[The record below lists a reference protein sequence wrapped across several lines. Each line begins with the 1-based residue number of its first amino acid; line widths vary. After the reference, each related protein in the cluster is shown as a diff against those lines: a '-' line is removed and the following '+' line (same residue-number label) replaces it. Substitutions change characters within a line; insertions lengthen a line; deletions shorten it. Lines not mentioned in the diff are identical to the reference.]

1 MSQHPAR
8 LAAALLTWAAAGCV
22 TNADRPAP
30 TAPDAPSSVPAP
42 DSSARAPLP
51 EPVSV
56 TTPATPPTSGDAP
69 QVVDL
74 AAPTSIVRVEAEA
87 PRYAPPD
94 SLKKFRYA
102 KPPVEKPAAKPVDA
116 ASARP
121 VAPALGGAPAPA
133 LSTAP
138 PQLASASVSAP
149 PAAAPRAF
157 VSEPPARTRA
167 AADRPVPTI
176 PAAAPQPAAEAPA
189 TDLPATTVATVTA
202 QPEAPRYKLPDS
214 LSHWGSGRKV
224 PLYADPDAAPWQA
237 DATEPRLQNAAV
249 SCTYKDEGG
258 VRGKAMLLVDNHKLT
273 RFTARIEMPNGGVC
287 QFDSKKM
294 AQRPFE
300 QGIALESKGDECIVR
315 MWEQKHRITIAA
327 YSCHKQCSRGSFSYL
342 WPIIMDT
349 RVGTCY

>member
-1 MSQHPAR
+1 MPQHPAR
-8 LAAALLTWAAAGCV
+8 LAAALLALAAAGCV

-30 TAPDAPSSVPAP
+30 VSRATPSAVPAPVSSVPE
-42 DSSARAPLP
+42 PLP

-56 TTPATPPTSGDAP
+56 ATPATAPTSGDAP

-74 AAPTSIVRVEAEA
+74 AVPTSIVRVEAEA

-102 KPPVEKPAAKPVDA
+102 KPPVEKPTTKAADA
-116 ASARP
+116 TPSRP
-121 VAPALGGAPAPA
+121 ATSTPGGTAAPAPA
-133 LSTAP
+133 AP
-138 PQLASASVSAP
+138 PTQLTSVS
-149 PAAAPRAF
+149 PAAEPRA
-157 VSEPPARTRA
+157 SEAEPPARPRA

-176 PAAAPQPAAEAPA
+176 PAAAPQPATEAPA